1 VILAPLLLH
10 GGSVL
15 DTRHRTIAR
24 ADVLFVGGRVAAV
37 GAQLAA
43 PAGTTT
49 YDARDLLIAPGLV
62 DAQVNGAAGVDLTSQ
77 PERIADVAAALPRHG
92 VTAFVPTVI
101 SSPPGTVERLLVASA
116 GTARNPATPS
126 TSAAR
131 VLGVHAEGPF
141 LATSRRGAHPA
152 AHLRQPDTRLIAR
165 WSRQAGVLAV
175 TVAPELA
182 GASELIAE
190 LTGRG
195 IGVWLGHTQASY
207 PEVRAA
213 IAAGARAATHLHN
226 AMPGMSHR
234 DPGLV
239 GAVLGDGDLIAG
251 VVVDGHHVHPAT
263 VRATWR
269 ALGCERF
276 MLISDTTAALDLP
289 DGPTN
294 LGEQAVVVING
305 VVRLAVHPATLAGS
319 AVGLEQ
325 CVRNLVAMTGC
336 PLQDAL
342 VAASLTPATLLGI
355 DDVGH
360 LDIGAR
366 ADATL
371 WKHSSTGPELV
382 GVVCDGRPVQ
392 GGATWKS

>member
-1 VILAPLLLH
+1 VTPSPLLLL
-10 GGSVL
+10 GGTVL
-15 DTRHRTIAR
+15 DTRRRTINR
-24 ADVLFVGGRVAAV
+24 ADVLLVDGRVDAIGPHLTSPT
-37 GAQLAA
+37 GAD
-43 PAGTTT
+43 T

-62 DAQVNGAAGVDLTSQ
+62 DAQVNGAVGVDLTLQ
-77 PERIADVAAALPRHG
+77 PERIAEVAAALPRHG
-92 VTAFVPTVI
+92 VTSFVPTVI
-101 SSPPGTVERLLVASA
+101 SSPSGTVDRLLDASA
-116 GTARNPATPS
+116 PARLGALNWPTG
-126 TSAAR
+126 AAR
-131 VLGVHAEGPF
+131 ILGVHAEGPF
-141 LATSRRGAHPA
+141 LAMSRLGAHPSV
-152 AHLRQPDTRLIAR
+152 HLREPDTQLITG
-165 WSRQAGVLAV
+165 WSRQIGVLAV
-175 TVAPELA
+175 TLAPELP
-182 GASELIAE
+182 GASELIVE
-190 LTGRG
+190 LTGRN

-207 PEVRAA
+207 DQVRAA

-234 DPGLV
+234 EPGLV

-251 VVVDGHHVHPAT
+251 VIVDGHHVHPAT

-294 LGEQAVVVING
+294 LGGQAVILTNG
-305 VVRLAVHPATLAGS
+305 VVRLAEHPATLAGS

-325 CVRNLVAMTGC
+325 CVRNLVKMTRC
-336 PLQDAL
+336 PIEEAL

-355 DDVGH
+355 DDIGH

-366 ADATL
+366 ADVTL
-371 WKHSSTGPELV
+371 WNRGDAGPELV

-392 GGATWKS
+392 GGPAWKS